1 MTRRITRQLLGWCL
15 LGALLGGARAAQ
27 SQTANDGAL
36 DLLIP
41 IGAKSTAMGAA
52 FVAEE
57 GSESIWWNP
66 AGIARM
72 PRAEFAIDHFENFI
86 VKGDAISIV
95 APIKKLGTIG
105 LTARLFNYCDD
116 CQASNLVGGTTGSLY
131 FRSNVVGA
139 TFATTFGRMVN
150 AGVTYR
156 LYQFRSD
163 CSGYCEAVAIGTS
176 TTSAVDIGAQF
187 RPLAGTPL
195 RIGVQLRNVGLSL
208 QVKDKGQA
216 DALPTRVHVGASY
229 DPTFKQ
235 LGPQV
240 RIRTT
245 AELVSSVGLEN
256 PELHVGAQLGYAA
269 GTSLL
274 ILRGGYVA
282 QQSNGGESSTGP
294 SVGLG
299 LATGRVQLDLARI
312 FESFSTGLGK
322 PPTYISIRVAL

>member
-1 MTRRITRQLLGWCL
+1 M
-15 LGALLGGARAAQ
+15 LGALLGGARDAHSQAA
-27 SQTANDGAL
+27 NNGAL

-41 IGAKSTAMGAA
+41 IGARSTGMGTA

-66 AGIARM
+66 AGIAHM
-72 PRAEFAIDHFENFI
+72 SRAEFAIDHFENFI
-86 VKGDAISIV
+86 VKGDAISMV
-95 APIKKLGTIG
+95 APIKRLGTIG

-116 CQASNLVGGTTGSLY
+116 CQASNLAGDATGSLY

-139 TFATTFGRMVN
+139 TFATTFGPALT

-163 CSGYCEAVAIGTS
+163 CSGYCEAAALGTS
-176 TTSAVDIGAQF
+176 TTSAVDVGAQF
-187 RPLAGTPL
+187 RPLANTPL
-195 RIGVQLRNVGLSL
+195 RLGFELRNVGLGL
-208 QVKDKGQA
+208 QIKDKGQA
-216 DALPTRVHVGASY
+216 DALPTRLHVGASY
-229 DPTFKQ
+229 DPTFKR
-235 LGPQV
+235 LAPEV

-245 AELVSSVGLEN
+245 AELVSSVGLDN

-269 GTSLL
+269 GASLL
-274 ILRGGYVA
+274 IIRGGYVA

-294 SVGLG
+294 SIGLG
-299 LATGRVQLDLARI
+299 LAAGRVQLDLARI

-322 PPTYISIRVAL
+322 PPTYISVRVTL

>member
-1 MTRRITRQLLGWCL
+1 MTRRITRRLLGWCL
-15 LGALLGGARAAQ
+15 LGAFLGGGREVHAQAAN
-27 SQTANDGAL
+27 SGAL

-41 IGAKSTAMGAA
+41 IGARSTAMGTA
-52 FVAEE
+52 FAAEE

-95 APIKKLGTIG
+95 APVSRLGAIG

-116 CQASNLVGGTTGSLY
+116 CQASNVAGDATGSLY
-131 FRSNVVGA
+131 FRSNVIGA
-139 TFATTFGRMVN
+139 TFATTFGPMLN

-163 CSGYCEAVAIGTS
+163 CSGYCEAAAIGTS

-187 RPLAGTPL
+187 RPLAGAPL
-195 RIGVQLRNVGLSL
+195 RIGVELRNVGLSL
-208 QVKDKGQA
+208 QVKDKAQA

-235 LGPQV
+235 LAPEV
-240 RIRTT
+240 RLRTT
-245 AELVSSVGLEN
+245 AELVSSVGLDD
-256 PELHVGAQLGYAA
+256 PELHLGAQVGYAA
-269 GTSLL
+269 GASLL
-274 ILRGGYVA
+274 IIRGGYVA
-282 QQSNGGESSTGP
+282 QRSNGGESSTGP

-299 LATGRVQLDLARI
+299 LAAGRVQLDLARI

-322 PPTYISIRVAL
+322 PPTYISIRVGL